1 MISSAIINPEGNW
14 GFWTNQ
20 QKKELEEAVTNTAV
34 GEKLVFENDEF
45 KVWSIHLPAGQKLPF
60 HTHVLRYFWTALSS
74 GKSRS
79 YYNDGSVKETTY
91 QKGDTAYFPDL
102 SSNHF
107 FIHNLENIGETEL
120 IFSTVEFLK

>member
-1 MISSAIINPEGNW
+1 MISSTIINPKGSW
-14 GFWTNQ
+14 GFWTNKQ
-20 QKKELEEAVTNTAV
+20 QQELAEAANNTSV

-45 KVWSIHLPAGQKLPF
+45 KLWSIHLAAGQKLPF
-60 HTHVLRYFWTALSS
+60 HKHALRYFWTALTS
-74 GKSRS
+74 GESRS
-79 YYNDGSVKETTY
+79 YYSDGSVRQTKY
-91 QKGDTAYFPDL
+91 QKGDTAYFADV